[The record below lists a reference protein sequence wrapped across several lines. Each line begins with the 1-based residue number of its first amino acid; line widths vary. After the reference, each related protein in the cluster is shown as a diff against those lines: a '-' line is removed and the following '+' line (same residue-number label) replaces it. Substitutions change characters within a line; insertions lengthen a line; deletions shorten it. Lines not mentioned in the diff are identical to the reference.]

1 MNLPRGGRKKRHETR
16 ERLATCGRVLE
27 VKWMKTVFADVKLR
41 VLGELRASTIG
52 DEWYNVSVNYRRG
65 EGPSRVCVCAGERLW
80 VIFWLVVFWFCF
92 FKSDIYIR
100 GARRS
105 SHSKALWVFLF
116 VCLGFFHVQ
125 EKIIIVIIRRR

>member
-1 MNLPRGGRKKRHETR
+1 MNLPRGGRKKIHETR

-65 EGPSRVCVCAGERLW
+65 EGPSAGACVCV
-80 VIFWLVVFWFCF
+80 
-92 FKSDIYIR
+92 S
-100 GARRS
+100 AREGGCD
-105 SHSKALWVFLF
+105 FLF
-116 VCLGFFHVQ
+116 F
-125 EKIIIVIIRRR
+125 